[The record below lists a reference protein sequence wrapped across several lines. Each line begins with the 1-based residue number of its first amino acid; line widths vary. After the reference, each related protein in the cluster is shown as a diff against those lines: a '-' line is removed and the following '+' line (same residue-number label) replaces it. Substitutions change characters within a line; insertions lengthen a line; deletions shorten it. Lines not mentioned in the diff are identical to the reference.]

1 MSRTRR
7 TTDRVPEGRGVP
19 APPEHVDPLTTTWKA
34 GTLLYRVH
42 RAHYLPHAFNQPP
55 RGRRGRFHPIRDAS
69 GRWVPTLYA
78 ADCIDG
84 ALSETTLHNVVAGG
98 AILRSR
104 LQGRCLTRIELTRDI
119 LVADL
124 RGHGLRRLGLTRARL
139 LDCGAPHYAETA
151 RWAEAIHRSSDSLHG
166 MVWVSRQFDTA
177 AALLAFGDRLHEHD
191 FRCGATQPLDGGR
204 GYRLVQDA
212 AAAAGITVVEA

>member
-7 TTDRVPEGRGVP
+7 STDHAAEGRV
-19 APPEHVDPLTTTWKA
+19 APPPPDRVDPLTTTLSA
-34 GTLLYRVH
+34 GTSLYRVH
-42 RAHYLPHAFNQPP
+42 PDRYPPDAFNP
-55 RGRRGRFHPIRDAS
+55 GRHGDRGRFHPLRDAS
-69 GRWVPTLYA
+69 GRLVPTLYA
-78 ADCIDG
+78 ADSPDG
-84 ALSETTLHNVVAGG
+84 ALSETVLHNVFAGD

-104 LQGRCLTRIELTRDI
+104 LEGHCLTRIELTRDI

-124 RGHGLRRLGLTRARL
+124 RRHGLRRLGLTRGHL

-151 RWAEAIHRSSDSLHG
+151 RWAEAIHRSRDSLHG

-177 AALLAFGDRLHEHD
+177 AALLAFGDRLQERH
-191 FRCGATQPLDGGR
+191 FRCGATQPLDDGR
-204 GYRLVQDA
+204 GYRLVQHA

>member
-1 MSRTRR
+1 MAERR
-7 TTDRVPEGRGVP
+7 VVP
-19 APPEHVDPLTTTWKA
+19 PPPDPVDLLTATLSA
-34 GTLLYRVH
+34 GASLYRVH
-42 RAHYLPHAFNQPP
+42 PDRYPPDAFNP
-55 RGRRGRFHPIRDAS
+55 GTHGDRGRFHPLRNAA
-69 GRWVPTLYA
+69 GRLVPTLYA
-78 ADCIDG
+78 ADSIDG
-84 ALSETTLHNVVAGG
+84 ALSETVLHNAFGG
-98 AILRSR
+98 DIFLRSR
-104 LQGRCLTRIELTRDI
+104 LEGHCLTRIELTRDI

-204 GYRLVQDA
+204 GYRLVQAA